1 MRVLVDT
8 CVFQH
13 ASRPPG
19 PKKPRLQEQVTALRD
34 ILQAARRGVISLMH
48 AHETMFE
55 LWGAPWPSLPH
66 LAPSP
71 FNGIELGRAAPPF
84 HYGRIL
90 VAGTDEPEGRDWV
103 DRRKRFLRGIRD
115 PEYLRW

>member
-1 MRVLVDT
+1 
-8 CVFQH
+8 
-13 ASRPPG
+13 
-19 PKKPRLQEQVTALRD
+19 
-34 ILQAARRGVISLMH
+34 MH